1 MNRSKRLRRILI
13 YLLITVLS
21 LCALYFSIGLFPSF
35 SEEMAMHR
43 AEARELVGPSR
54 VIAGDDVAYSG
65 VDRILIGETD
75 FGYTLYEYQETSWDS
90 GCLSYHEKARGLTCF
105 TTAGYF
111 DPYFDEVLPVYA
123 IPEDGSAVRARLTL
137 ETASTVQEEYNAVLT
152 AEAELQ
158 EDTFFLFEV
167 DTADVY
173 EQILYFWYYRI
184 QGRQD
189 GHGYTTGT
197 LTVELFNSDG
207 DLLDTVT
214 QEFPSR
220 LR

>member
-1 MNRSKRLRRILI
+1 MNRRKYLRGIVK
-13 YLLITVLS
+13 YLLLILLS
-21 LCALYFSIGLFPSF
+21 ACVAYFIAGAPSF
-35 SEEMAMHR
+35 TPEIALHR
-43 AEARELVGPSR
+43 KERSILVGPSEL
-54 VIAGDDVAYSG
+54 IASAKVPDEIRDS
-65 VDRILIGETD
+65 ILIGETD
-75 FGYTLYEYQETSWDS
+75 YGYTLLEFHGDRGWDS
-90 GCLSYHEKARGLTCF
+90 GIISYHEKGQSVTCF

-152 AEAELQ
+152 AEAELR